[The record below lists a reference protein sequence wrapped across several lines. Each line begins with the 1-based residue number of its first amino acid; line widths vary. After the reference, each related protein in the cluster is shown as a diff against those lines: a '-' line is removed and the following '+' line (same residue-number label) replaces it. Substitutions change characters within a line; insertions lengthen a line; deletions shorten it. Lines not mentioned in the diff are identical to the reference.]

1 MSIRQLVAVKRM
13 ARTER
18 RDSDGRVAGSDGTV
32 TVIFS
37 SLDSSSA
44 QFGYVVNG
52 DTLTLN
58 GVAFVKGQ

>member
-1 MSIRQLVAVKRM
+1 
-13 ARTER
+13 
-18 RDSDGRVAGSDGTV
+18 V